1 MFFDIQNED
10 EISLKEYGKTI
21 LLLSEI
27 TQKTNIKIIKTII
40 LSNNLFDLYYKTR
53 YVSDDLIDS
62 ATALL
67 KRIGIMEEDQIFIG
81 ISVFQECLIP
91 NTYFC
96 ISNNFTNIKY
106 AITKLYEAWFD
117 DKPLAYRISHKLI
130 KENTYPAIYI
140 QPAISKDKYFSVIT
154 RNPVNGSI
162 LCSDNYM
169 NNVHCKFPKY
179 NMKIQDMIIDIDKIF
194 AVHRKICFTFD
205 EEGKVNIIK
214 LKEYPITKKAY
225 FKMLIE
231 KHKNNC
237 ISSEEFLLSINTDDL
252 VIFNGYTF
260 NTSSMYKQSLNLSSG
275 IAAGYAVFTSTNL
288 DELIKRGNQGPYI
301 LITQEISPED
311 INLLMQCRGA
321 IISRGGMTSH
331 GAVICR
337 GFRIPAIADMK
348 FQIDSENRVAYAQG
362 NKIQEGDFI
371 GICAFDESGWSLE
384 GEIVSKYKS
393 QVDNES
399 CKYLIGVLHEYDDIN
414 KFSGQDIEFQRHYA
428 EIKQALYKA
437 GVKNEDIAG

>member
-1 MFFDIQNED
+1 MFFDIQNEN
-10 EISLKEYGKTI
+10 EILLKKYGETI
-21 LLLSEI
+21 FLLSEI
-27 TQKTNIKIIKTII
+27 TQKTNIKILKTII
-40 LSNNLFDLYYKTR
+40 LSTDFFDLYYKTR

-62 ATALL
+62 ATILL
-67 KRIGIMEEDQIFIG
+67 KRNGIIEEDQIFIG
-81 ISVFQECLIP
+81 ISVYQECLIP
-91 NTYFC
+91 ITYFC

-140 QPAISKDKYFSVIT
+140 QPAISKDKYYSVIT
-154 RNPVNGSI
+154 RNPVNGFI

-169 NNVHCKFPKY
+169 NNVHCKFPIY
-179 NMKIQDMIIDIDKIF
+179 NMKIQDMVIDIDKTF
-194 AVHRKICFTFD
+194 TVHRKICFTYD
-205 EEGKVNIIK
+205 EEGNVNIIK
-214 LKEYPITKKAY
+214 LKKYPITKKAY
-225 FKMLIE
+225 FKILIE
-231 KHKNNC
+231 KHKNKC
-237 ISSEEFLLSINTDDL
+237 ISSEEFLLSINIDDL

-275 IAAGYAVFTSTNL
+275 IATGYVVFTSTNL
-288 DELIKRGNQGPYI
+288 EELKKGGNHGPYI

-311 INLLMQCRGA
+311 INILMQCRGA

-337 GFRIPAIADMK
+337 GFKIPAIVDMD
-348 FQIDSENRVAYAQG
+348 FQINSENRVAYARG

-371 GICAFDESGWSLE
+371 GICALDESGWSLE

-399 CKYLIGVLHEYDDIN
+399 CKYLISVLREYDDIN

-428 EIKQALYKA
+428 EIKQALYKT